1 MLDNIHNYWLLAAGV
16 AAGLTTLIHIF
27 GIGPEVVRPLFAAQ
41 DIEEVPKLLN
51 YYCWHLVTTTI
62 AAMTFTFTYAA
73 LTPDEA
79 MLAIMSTVISGVF
92 ALWSILLI
100 AWKRQKAIEM
110 PQWIL
115 FAAITG
121 LALPGLF

>member
-1 MLDNIHNYWLLAAGV
+1 MFDDIHNYWLLAAGV

-27 GIGPEVVRPLFAAQ
+27 GGGPEVVRPLFAAQ
-41 DIEEVPKLLN
+41 DIEETPRLLN
-51 YYCWHLVTTTI
+51 YYCWHLVTITL
-62 AAMTFTFTYAA
+62 AAMAFAFTYAS
-73 LTPDEA
+73 LTPGET
-79 MLAIMSTVISGVF
+79 MLALMWAVISAAF

-100 AWKRQKAIEM
+100 AWKKQKAIEM

-121 LALPGLF
+121 LAAPGLV

>member
-1 MLDNIHNYWLLAAGV
+1 MFDDIHNYWLLAAGV

-27 GIGPEVVRPLFAAQ
+27 GGGPEVVRPLFAAQ

-51 YYCWHLVTTTI
+51 FYCWHLVTITI
-62 AAMTFTFTYAA
+62 AAMAFAFTYAA
-73 LTPDEA
+73 LTPGEA
-79 MLAIMSTVISGVF
+79 MLAIMWTVISAAF
-92 ALWSILLI
+92 ALWSIVLI
-100 AWKRQKAIEM
+100 VWKQQKAFEM